1 MQMPRRG
8 WGLSSPR
15 LPPCP
20 YITTTTT
27 RPHRPCPQV
36 HSRLKGYVK
45 MHFEHN
51 LKCVEKGLI
60 DPYNA

>member
-1 MQMPRRG
+1 MRERPPDA
-8 WGLSSPR
+8 L
-15 LPPCP
+15 LPEFAVEDED
-20 YITTTTT
+20 
-27 RPHRPCPQV
+27 QV